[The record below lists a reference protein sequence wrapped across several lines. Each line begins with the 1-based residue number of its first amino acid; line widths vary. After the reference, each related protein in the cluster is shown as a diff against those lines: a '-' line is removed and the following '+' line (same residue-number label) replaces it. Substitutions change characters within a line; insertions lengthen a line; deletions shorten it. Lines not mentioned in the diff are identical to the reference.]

1 MRARPMNRAWITVM
15 LSALLA
21 CSARAVAESAEAP
34 LASDSVYQVDAR
46 LTDQAGQPRAFRNLR
61 GRPRVVTMFYTS
73 CQYVCPLIVD
83 RVRAVERA
91 LAPGQRERLGLVLI
105 SMDPKRDS
113 PEALRH
119 LMVERKLD
127 ATRWTLLRPDPADL
141 RALAGVLGVRYREL
155 ADGEFNHTTVLVL
168 LDAEGRVLARTDQVS
183 SERDAEFVAAVRAA
197 TR

>member
-1 MRARPMNRAWITVM
+1 MILARIIAA
-15 LSALLA
+15 LSVLLA
-21 CSARAVAESAEAP
+21 CTTWAAANQARAP
-34 LASDSVYQVDAR
+34 LPRDSVYQLDAR
-46 LTDQAGQPRAFRNLR
+46 LTDQTGQPRAFRSLR

-91 LAPGQRERLGLVLI
+91 LAPRERERVGLVLF

-113 PEALRH
+113 PEALQR

-141 RALAGVLGVRYREL
+141 RAIAGVLGIRYREL
-155 ADGEFNHTTVLVL
+155 ADGEFNHTTALVL

-183 SERDAEFVAAVRAA
+183 AERDAEFVAAVRAA
-197 TR
+197 AR